1 LQHTADGIIGIMNNE
16 PVIKLDDHQTNFLTV
31 ALAEALEAAKARKEA
46 EERKAAAKDAAR
58 NGPSRKAA

>member
-1 LQHTADGIIGIMNNE
+1 MNNE